1 MARLAAYAACL
12 AALLLAVDS
21 AVLASIFFSDV
32 DNISYLV
39 SYIA

>member
-21 AVLASIFFSDV
+21 AVLASKFL
-32 DNISYLV
+32 YLKGSFLV
-39 SYIA
+39 M